1 MMSVGGGV
9 AGTNAASVTIRC
21 IQSAFFSAIISA
33 SEYRLSRVNNLTWWI
48 RLSTQQKLFFFFF
61 FFPFHHSNYLLK
73 MLLT

>member
-9 AGTNAASVTIRC
+9 AGTNAASVTISC

-48 RLSTQQKLFFFFF
+48 RLSTQQKHFFLFFFFHF
-61 FFPFHHSNYLLK
+61 IIQIIF
-73 MLLT
+73 